1 MISVIDYGI
10 GNIGSILSMYSKLGI
25 KAISARTPTDLM
37 AARALILPGVGH
49 FDAGMAALR
58 QNGLLEP
65 LRHVV
70 LQKKTPLLGIC
81 LGMQMLADSSEE
93 GETPGLGFIPGRNVK
108 LRFPQES
115 TRKVPNM
122 GWLELT
128 NVRMNALFPD
138 PQAEQRF
145 YFVHSY
151 HMCCASADHV
161 AALADYGGLFTAAV
175 NLDNIWGTQF
185 HPEKSHKYGMAL
197 LKGFASIAL

>member
-25 KAISARTPTDLM
+25 KAISARTQADLIT
-37 AARALILPGVGH
+37 ARALILPGVGH

-58 QNGLLEP
+58 QSGLLEP
-65 LRHVV
+65 LRDVI

-93 GETPGLGFIPGRNVK
+93 GETPGLGFIPGHNVK
-108 LRFPQES
+108 FSFPQAS

-128 NVRMNALFPD
+128 NVHMNTLFAD
-138 PQAEQRF
+138 PTAEQRF

-151 HMCCASADHV
+151 HMCCANADHV
-161 AALADYGGLFTAAV
+161 VAQADYGGLFTAAV
-175 NLDNIWGTQF
+175 HRDNIWGTQF